1 MNLKRV
7 LRYLI
12 STRDYVL
19 HLEVDPTKEE
29 NFLSV
34 EVDASWANAAACMES
49 SAVLW
54 LDFRLRCRQSP
65 ETWVSPAI

>member
-1 MNLKRV
+1 MWMLNTRPDLGYVVKDLARALQAPTVENEMNLKRV
-7 LRYLI
+7 LRYFI

-34 EVDASWANAAACMES
+34 EVD
-49 SAVLW
+49 
-54 LDFRLRCRQSP
+54 
-65 ETWVSPAI
+65 